1 MKYGE
6 RRIALGIFSR
16 LFKKEEPAAS
26 QTVVPATEKKVASLD
41 DGYESLPAFIPT
53 SPKEYQL
60 VSVIATAIAAGEN
73 SDSQFVVKT
82 ILKRNPEARTV
93 ALVAASLAAG
103 TAEDSQLVVTSIQ
116 KKK

>member
-1 MKYGE
+1 MNQ
-6 RRIALGIFSR
+6 
-16 LFKKEEPAAS
+16 AAEDANS
-26 QTVVPATEKKVASLD
+26 FEA
-41 DGYESLPAFIPT
+41 LPAFIPT
-53 SPKEYQL
+53 SPEEYQL

-93 ALVAASLAAG
+93 ALIAASLAAEA
-103 TAEDSQLVVTSIQ
+103 AEDSQLIVKTIQ

>member
-1 MKYGE
+1 M
-6 RRIALGIFSR
+6 GIFSR
-16 LFKKEEPAAS
+16 LFKKDEPIDAKE
-26 QTVVPATEKKVASLD
+26 VVSAIESKVASPD
-41 DGYESLPAFIPT
+41 DGYGALPAFIPT
-53 SPKEYQL
+53 SPEEYQL

-93 ALVAASLAAG
+93 ALIAASLAAEA
-103 TAEDSQLVVTSIQ
+103 AEDSQHIVKTIQ